1 MLLDETVGE
10 EEALTTRLPCAAHP
24 RERVQGN
31 ATHNTTRRP
40 GMLLDVETGVREMRL
55 QPLGY
60 APRAPRERKR
70 VEYTYDL
77 CAFVCAGSYGT
88 GLTIV
93 EREVAWSHAK
103 RIWETGSRV

>member
-40 GMLLDVETGVREMRL
+40 GMLLDETGVREMRL
-55 QPLGY
+55 QPIGY

-70 VEYTYDL
+70 VEYTLATSVRLYVLDRTAL
-77 CAFVCAGSYGT
+77 D
-88 GLTIV
+88 
-93 EREVAWSHAK
+93 
-103 RIWETGSRV
+103 